1 MFLFDKND
9 KRALNSGS
17 SYIVQVAFLLALSI
31 Y

>member
-17 SYIVQVAFLLALSI
+17 TVQVAFLLALRI